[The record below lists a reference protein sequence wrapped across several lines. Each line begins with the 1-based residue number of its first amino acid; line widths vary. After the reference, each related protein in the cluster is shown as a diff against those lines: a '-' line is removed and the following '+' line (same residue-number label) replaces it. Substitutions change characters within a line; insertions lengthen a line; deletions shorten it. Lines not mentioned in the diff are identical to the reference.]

1 MLICISNISY
11 YFDKFSSFIS
21 ESKWEPSWVCWG
33 VFGFLLPRMSFLEY
47 HAMKNHPLSFEIENN
62 TTINRRMKFRSKV
75 WAHFLMNRNDGK
87 AKCVHC
93 SKVLKAKGGSTK
105 SLHHHLIF
113 KLSTVVPKLNKNI
126 LYRKMTSVHEGK
138 NLKSLTYVNCVGKYM
153 LIQETWINWI
163 YVRRHCINSWR

>member
-1 MLICISNISY
+1 
-11 YFDKFSSFIS
+11 
-21 ESKWEPSWVCWG
+21 
-33 VFGFLLPRMSFLEY
+33 
-47 HAMKNHPLSFEIENN
+47 MKNHPLSFEIENN

-126 LYRKMTSVHEGK
+126 LDRKMTSVHEGE
-138 NLKSLTYVNCVGKYM
+138 KSKHSTVVPKLDNFNVTKVNEPKSTFNDDWTTLPFTNGISLSVPK
-153 LIQETWINWI
+153 W
-163 YVRRHCINSWR
+163 